1 MRKAWGMVAFGLVL
15 AGVADGVSGVAA
27 PAETNVIAAVETY
40 FDGLFDR
47 LERVAEQQPTEAT
60 FRALMK
66 PEIEKLGGFYGASFI
81 NPDWEIRA
89 VHSRRH
95 ALAVGYSLTKVKQL
109 DAFRKKMAEK
119 PAPQLSEP
127 SDGGLMR
134 PSLITMRQPVMKDG
148 SAPSEARRFLRGA
161 SPRRVRTSHPLV
173 PSVGT
178 MEEESNPN
186 EVLESGEFSGDSWGD
201 ARAHSGPRGLPVV
214 HGRSA

>member
-89 VHSRRH
+89 VYSRSH
-95 ALAVGYSLTKVKQL
+95 ALAVGYSLTKVKPL

-134 PSLITMRQPVMKDG
+134 PSLITMRQPVMQDG
-148 SAPSEARRFLRGA
+148 KLAGMVSLIIRTEHFLRAVGLEA
-161 SPRRVRTSHPLV
+161 CTAYVITCDGVEAERKGVLGEQRKRVVVPL
-173 PSVGT
+173 PST
-178 MEEESNPN
+178 EWTIEYE
-186 EVLESGEFSGDSWGD
+186 
-201 ARAHSGPRGLPVV
+201 
-214 HGRSA
+214 

>member
-1 MRKAWGMVAFGLVL
+1 MRKAWGMVACGFVL
-15 AGVADGVSGVAA
+15 AGVACGGMAVAA
-27 PAETNVIAAVETY
+27 PVETNVTAAVETY
-40 FDGLFDR
+40 FGDLFDR

-81 NPDWEIRA
+81 NPEWEIRA

-148 SAPSEARRFLRGA
+148 KLAGMVSLIVRTEHFLRAVGLDA
-161 SPRRVRTSHPLV
+161 CAAYAIACDGVEAERKGVLSDQRKRVVIPL
-173 PSVGT
+173 PST
-178 MEEESNPN
+178 EWTIEYE
-186 EVLESGEFSGDSWGD
+186 
-201 ARAHSGPRGLPVV
+201 
-214 HGRSA
+214 

>member
-81 NPDWEIRA
+81 NPDLEIRA

-148 SAPSEARRFLRGA
+148 KLAGMVSLIVRTEHFLRAVGLDA
-161 SPRRVRTSHPLV
+161 CAAYAITCDGVEAERKGVLSDQRKRVVIPL
-173 PSVGT
+173 PST
-178 MEEESNPN
+178 EWTIEYE
-186 EVLESGEFSGDSWGD
+186 
-201 ARAHSGPRGLPVV
+201 
-214 HGRSA
+214 

>member
-1 MRKAWGMVAFGLVL
+1 MRKAWGMVACGLVL

-148 SAPSEARRFLRGA
+148 KLAGMVSLIVRTEHFLRAVGLDA
-161 SPRRVRTSHPLV
+161 CAAYAIACDGVEAERKGVLSDQRKRVVIPL
-173 PSVGT
+173 PST
-178 MEEESNPN
+178 EWTIEYE
-186 EVLESGEFSGDSWGD
+186 
-201 ARAHSGPRGLPVV
+201 
-214 HGRSA
+214 

>member
-148 SAPSEARRFLRGA
+148 KLAGMVSLIVRTEHFLRAVGLDA
-161 SPRRVRTSHPLV
+161 CAAYAITCDGVEAERKGVLSDQRKRVVIPL
-173 PSVGT
+173 PST
-178 MEEESNPN
+178 EWTIEYE
-186 EVLESGEFSGDSWGD
+186 
-201 ARAHSGPRGLPVV
+201 
-214 HGRSA
+214 

>member
-1 MRKAWGMVAFGLVL
+1 MRKAWGMVACGLVL
-15 AGVADGVSGVAA
+15 AGVADGVPGVAA

-148 SAPSEARRFLRGA
+148 KLAGMVSLIVRTEHFLRAVGLDA
-161 SPRRVRTSHPLV
+161 CAAYAIACDGVEAERKGVLSDQRKRVVIPL
-173 PSVGT
+173 PST
-178 MEEESNPN
+178 EWTIEYE
-186 EVLESGEFSGDSWGD
+186 
-201 ARAHSGPRGLPVV
+201 
-214 HGRSA
+214 

>member
-1 MRKAWGMVAFGLVL
+1 MRKAWGMVACGLVL

-81 NPDWEIRA
+81 NPEWEIRA

-148 SAPSEARRFLRGA
+148 KLAGMVSLIVRTEHFLRAVGLDA
-161 SPRRVRTSHPLV
+161 CAAYAITCDGVEAERKGVLSDQRKRVVIPL
-173 PSVGT
+173 PST
-178 MEEESNPN
+178 EWTIEYE
-186 EVLESGEFSGDSWGD
+186 
-201 ARAHSGPRGLPVV
+201 
-214 HGRSA
+214 